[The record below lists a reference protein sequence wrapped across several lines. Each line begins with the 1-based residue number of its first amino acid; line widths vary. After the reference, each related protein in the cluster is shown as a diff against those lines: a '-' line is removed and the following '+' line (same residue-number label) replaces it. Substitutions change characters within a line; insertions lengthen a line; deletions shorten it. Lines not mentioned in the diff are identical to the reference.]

1 MVLERISLNSPLVGR
16 DVLGG
21 VDVLPL
27 VAVGVVVPLLLV
39 VVAAA
44 GVEGAVAW
52 NAGGAPED
60 VDVVDLGLGG
70 TGGAVREEEEDAAA
84 CGVVVGVD
92 AEDDTGAV
100 PAVDEEGRD

>member
-1 MVLERISLNSPLVGR
+1 M
-16 DVLGG
+16 LGG

-27 VAVGVVVPLLLV
+27 VAVGVVVPLV

-52 NAGGAPED
+52 NAGGAPEED